1 MIGIPVALVA
11 SNAGEWLIHKY
22 WLHGLG
28 KNKKSFWAFH
38 WHEHHRESRKNDMY
52 DAQYVK
58 SVLTW
63 SPQGK
68 EALAL
73 SLGAVA
79 MVPMFP
85 LAPFF
90 TGTVWYRMYRY
101 YVLHKKSHLDHEWAK
116 QHMPWHY
123 DHHMGKDQNA
133 NWCVTHP
140 WFDHIMGTR
149 KIYEYGAR
157 GPGEEHAPASQKKGL
172 LGRAIDG
179 LKEVW
184 DVRKQLKQA
193 AAKKPHLRVAA

>member
-1 MIGIPVALVA
+1 MLGIPIGLAA
-11 SNAGEWLIHKY
+11 SNAGEWFIHRY

-38 WHEHHRESRKNDMY
+38 WHEHHRESRKNDMF
-52 DAQYVK
+52 DAQYVR
-58 SVLTW
+58 SVFTW

-73 SLGAVA
+73 ALGAVA
-79 MVPMFP
+79 MTPMFP

-101 YVLHKKSHLDHEWAK
+101 YVIHKRAHLDRDWAK
-116 QHMPWHY
+116 TNLPWHY

-140 WFDHIMGTR
+140 WFDHVMGTR
-149 KIYEYGAR
+149 KLYEYSAK
-157 GPGEEHAPASQKKGL
+157 GPSDEAAPSSQKKSL
-172 LGRAIDG
+172 LGRAVDG
-179 LKEVW
+179 LKEAW
-184 DVRKQLKQA
+184 AVRQALKA
-193 AAKKPHLRVAA
+193 RPEAPPLKVAA